1 MGAASGGSLGI
12 LFDPRS
18 LAEASLGI
26 WSCLLGRLRQFSSG
40 RSFLPDSPH
49 PWPVGV
55 LRAQEECKKRRG
67 VSKALG
73 HWGRHR
79 PHLREA
85 LRVRSGA
92 DRSRWYFLTGA
103 VAEKS

>member
-40 RSFLPDSPH
+40 RSFLPNSPH

-55 LRAQEECKKRRG
+55 LRAQEECKKRPVAARCLKG
-67 VSKALG
+67 S
-73 HWGRHR
+73 W
-79 PHLREA
+79 PP
-85 LRVRSGA
+85 GA
-92 DRSRWYFLTGA
+92 TQTPSVGGPEGQVWYR
-103 VAEKS
+103 